1 MKKLPLSIRIT
12 AFVLGGVFLLIG
24 AVWTVEK
31 FVFASFFF
39 KGAKTE
45 TAIPGLW
52 SGFVPQG
59 FDRVDDEFY
68 LISGYDKDGES
79 PSVIYTIKDG
89 ENTPYRL
96 YNADGS
102 AYVSHAGGVTHF
114 GNFVYIANDT
124 GEDTT
129 YCDMFLLSD
138 LTDGDNKA
146 TKVDEFAV
154 PNRLAHCLVRD
165 GKMYTGA
172 FYRDGSK
179 YLTPESHH
187 LTTPCGDENTALTFV
202 YTLDATTGKPVS
214 ATPEHVFSTLSN
226 VQGMCF
232 TDSGQMVLSTSWG
245 LSASRLYVYDLDDA
259 KSGEI
264 DLDGAKIPVTYL
276 DGDCLTQEIK
286 CPPMSEELV
295 YEDGRVVILTESAC
309 MKYMFG
315 KVMSGN
321 FMHSFPIA

>member
-1 MKKLPLSIRIT
+1 MKKLSLPVRIT
-12 AFVLGGVFLLIG
+12 ALVLGGLFVAIG
-24 AVWTVEK
+24 LVWTVEK
-31 FVFASFFF
+31 FIFASFFF

-59 FDRVDDEFY
+59 FDKVDEDFY
-68 LISGYDKDGES
+68 LISGYDKNGES
-79 PSVIYTIKDG
+79 PSIIYTVKDG
-89 ENTPYRL
+89 EKTAYEL
-96 YNADGS
+96 YDSDGR
-102 AYVSHAGGVTHF
+102 AYLSHAGGVTHF
-114 GNFVYIANDT
+114 GKYAYIANDT
-124 GEDTT
+124 GYDTT

-146 TKVDEFAV
+146 TKVDSFAV
-154 PNRLAHCLVRD
+154 PNRLAYCSVYD

-172 FYRDGSK
+172 FYRDGSQ

-187 LTTPCGDENTALTFV
+187 LTTPCGDKNTALTFV
-202 YTLDATTGKPVS
+202 YTLSELTGKPIS
-214 ATPEHVFSTLSN
+214 GTPERVFSTLSN

-232 TDSGQMVLSTSWG
+232 TDSGKVVLSTSWG
-245 LSASRLYVYDLDDA
+245 LSASHLYVYDMEKTKESL
-259 KSGEI
+259 I
-264 DLDGAKIPVTYL
+264 DLNGIKTPVTYL
-276 DGDCLTQEIK
+276 DSEALAQEIK

-295 YEDGRVVILTESAC
+295 YENGRVVILTESAC

-321 FMHSFPIA
+321 FMHSFPVA